1 MEVLMTNF
9 ESAENYLESILM
21 IKQKKG
27 YVRAIDIVNLLE
39 FSKPSVS
46 IAMKKLREQGL
57 VTVSS
62 DNNIE
67 LTEDGMKIA
76 TKIYDRHRLFTNAL
90 IKLGVSEKV
99 AAVDACRM
107 EHIVSEETIEAIRRF
122 VNE

>member
-1 MEVLMTNF
+1 MTSF

-27 YVRAIDIVNLLE
+27 YVRAIDIVNLLG

-57 VTVSS
+57 VVVSS

-67 LTEDGMKIA
+67 LTEEGMRIA
-76 TKIYDRHRLFTNAL
+76 TKVYDKHRLFTIAL
-90 IKLGVSEKV
+90 IKLGVPEKV

-107 EHIVSEETIEAIRRF
+107 EHIVSEETIEAFKRF